1 MLPISCRGGDSQLQS
16 SWGCL
21 GPPPVAYSVAICSM
35 WSLSSLY
42 CSARENNVI
51 PYEGEGDTDRQ
62 GLLTGMVSA
71 SFRRCA
77 RGLDV
82 VSCEP
87 GCIFP
92 QK

>member
-1 MLPISCRGGDSQLQS
+1 MSCRGGESQLQS
-16 SWGCL
+16 SWGSL

-51 PYEGEGDTDRQ
+51 PFEGEGDSGRQ
-62 GLLTGMVSA
+62 GLLTGMVTA

-77 RGLDV
+77 CGLEV
-82 VSCEP
+82 GSFEP
-87 GCIFP
+87 GCILP

>member
-1 MLPISCRGGDSQLQS
+1 
-16 SWGCL
+16 
-21 GPPPVAYSVAICSM
+21 M

-62 GLLTGMVSA
+62 GLLTGTVSA

-77 RGLDV
+77 RGLEV
-82 VSCEP
+82 GSWEP

-92 QK
+92 QKLCYRGRASRPSSLVWAEERVTGARLGSWGATW